1 MNNIKT
7 LRTARLATALAILS
21 FLAFGVSSLHA
32 QEQLLRVV
40 KGKSTVL
47 KYHEK
52 IKTVSLANKD
62 IADVVS
68 ITPVE
73 IVIIGKEVGITSLIV
88 WGESETHTGYDIKV
102 ERNISG
108 QQVVLDVQVAEVN
121 KSALSEYG
129 FDFLIID
136 KEGGQIKEGTQT
148 LGSYAGGVT
157 APKPEADEIR
167 ASDGTTGIL
176 KWIGRKDDV
185 YTAIRALQKKGDL
198 RLLANPRL
206 LCLSGETASFLV
218 GGEIPVPIAQSIT
231 TSGMPSITI
240 QWKEYGVKLKFIP
253 TVVDTNLINLRI
265 TPEVSS
271 LDWANSVAFG
281 GYDIPAL
288 RTRKAD
294 AVIEMNSEQSVVLGG
309 LLSEETFKTVSRVPI
324 LGSIPILKFFF
335 SRKETTSTETELLI
349 VVSPRIITAIADE
362 TIPPLPGEV
371 PESVSPAQGSLGDA
385 GTPVQSETSGTAA
398 ASSSEEESQ

>member
-7 LRTARLATALAILS
+7 IRTARLATALAILS

-40 KGKSTVL
+40 KGKSMVL

-62 IADVVS
+62 VADVVS

-73 IVIIGKEVGITSLIV
+73 LVIIGKEVGITSLIV

-157 APKPEADEIR
+157 VPDPVSAQIL
-167 ASDGTTGIL
+167 ASEGTTGIL

-231 TSGMPSITI
+231 TTGTPSITI

-294 AVIEMNSEQSVVLGG
+294 AVIELNSEQSVVLGG

-335 SRKETTSTETELLI
+335 SRTETTTSETELLI

-385 GTPVQSETSGTAA
+385 GAPVQSETSGTAA
-398 ASSSEEESQ
+398 ASGNEEESQ

>member
-7 LRTARLATALAILS
+7 IRTARLATALAILS
-21 FLAFGVSSLHA
+21 FLAFGACGLHA

-68 ITPVE
+68 VTPVE
-73 IVIIGKEVGITSLIV
+73 IVIIGKEVGITSLLV

-148 LGSYAGGVT
+148 LGSYTGGVT
-157 APKPEADEIR
+157 VPKPEADEIL

-335 SRKETTSTETELLI
+335 SRKETTSTET
-349 VVSPRIITAIADE
+349 
-362 TIPPLPGEV
+362 
-371 PESVSPAQGSLGDA
+371 
-385 GTPVQSETSGTAA
+385 
-398 ASSSEEESQ
+398 